1 MNNSDFLKFVISVRG
16 VHGYGSPGAPKNLAM
31 ATAFTPPSQTK
42 PPASKRAFTETSY
55 KNHASN
61 V

>member
-1 MNNSDFLKFVISVRG
+1 VNFLKFVISVRG
-16 VHGYGSPGAPKNLAM
+16 VHCYRSPGASKNLDM
-31 ATAFTPPSQTK
+31 ALAFTPPSQAK
-42 PPASKRAFTETSY
+42 PPSWKRAFTDTSY